1 MLVEGLLAVAAA
13 GGGAIVQ
20 SAGTDAWAGIRSGVA
35 RILGR
40 GESDREQAE
49 LARLDQ
55 SRSELQSA
63 GDGAEAERVQTIL
76 LTRWQTRL
84 EMLLEQLPDEERQQ
98 VAAELQAL
106 VQQAHAQ
113 APVQNMHNDFSNA
126 TFTDS
131 QVLGSGTQNNTI
143 NR

>member
-1 MLVEGLLAVAAA
+1 MLVEGLMAVAAA

-20 SAGTDAWAGIRSGVA
+20 AAGTDAWAGIRSGVA

-40 GESDREQAE
+40 GEAGREQAE
-49 LARLDQ
+49 LERLDLT
-55 SRSELQSA
+55 RAELESA
-63 GDGAEAERVQTIL
+63 GDGAEAERVQTVL
-76 LTRWQTRL
+76 ATRWQTRL

-106 VQQAHAQ
+106 VQQVQAQ
-113 APVQNMHNDFSNA
+113 APVQSTHNDFSNA